1 MSGDPDN
8 QPARDAYARTAGR
21 LLLLTAAA
29 TAVMVIARVAA
40 DADQPTLRESLRAID
55 DSRPAYAASG
65 IARFVS
71 GVLLAGGAWALS
83 RTWIIRRRL
92 GTPAVPVLFGIS
104 GAFTVVSG
112 AAAVIIAVSSTPSG
126 DISTLIE
133 VLSDARWLTGKIGF
147 AAAGAA
153 LVVASVYQWR
163 VGGHLRKIAP
173 ASAVIGLAMQFI
185 WIDSATIMH
194 PIIGTA
200 FFLWLM
206 AIGTMLAT
214 GRVERH
220 FIAKHGAPE
229 C

>member
-1 MSGDPDN
+1 MSGSSGD
-8 QPARDAYARTAGR
+8 QPSRDTYARIAGR
-21 LLLLTAAA
+21 LLLLTAAV
-29 TAVMVIARVAA
+29 TAVMVVARVAA
-40 DADQPTLRESLRAID
+40 DADQPTLAGSLRAID
-55 DSRPAYAASG
+55 DNRPAYATSG

-71 GVLLAGGAWALS
+71 GLTLLGGAFALS

-92 GTPAVPVLFGIS
+92 GTPAVPILFGIS

-112 AAAVIIAVSSTPSG
+112 AAAVIIAIASTPGG
-126 DISTLIE
+126 DIPTLIE
-133 VLSDARWLTGKIGF
+133 VLSDVRWLTGKIGF

-153 LVVASVYQWR
+153 LVIASVYQWR

-173 ASAVIGLAMQFI
+173 VSAVVGLAMQFI

-200 FFLWLM
+200 FFLWLV

-214 GRVERH
+214 GRVEQH
-220 FIAKHGAPE
+220 FIAKHGAPDS
-229 C
+229 

>member
-1 MSGDPDN
+1 MSTDPN
-8 QPARDAYARTAGR
+8 AQTARDPCARTAGR

-29 TAVMVIARVAA
+29 TVVMVIARVAA
-40 DADQPTLRESLRAID
+40 DADQPTLAGSLRAID
-55 DSRPAYAASG
+55 DSRPAYATSG

-71 GVLLAGGAWALS
+71 GLTLLGGALALS
-83 RTWIIRRRL
+83 RTWIIRQRL

-112 AAAVIIAVSSTPSG
+112 GAAVILAISSTPTG
-126 DISTLIE
+126 DIPTLIE
-133 VLSDARWLTGKIGF
+133 VLSDFRWLTGKIGF

-173 ASAVIGLAMQFI
+173 VSAVVGLAMQFI

-194 PIIGTA
+194 PVIGTA
-200 FFLWLM
+200 FFLWLV

-214 GRVERH
+214 GRVEQH
-220 FIAKHGAPE
+220 FIAKHGAPDS
-229 C
+229 